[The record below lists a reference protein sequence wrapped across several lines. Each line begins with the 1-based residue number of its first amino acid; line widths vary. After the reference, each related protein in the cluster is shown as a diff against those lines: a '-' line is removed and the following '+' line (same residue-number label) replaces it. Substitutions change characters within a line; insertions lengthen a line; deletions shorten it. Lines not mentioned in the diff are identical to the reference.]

1 MKKISVIFTLMLA
14 CTAAV
19 AQSYVQ
25 DKYNTEMLR
34 HADRHEPSRKEIILP
49 MVNGYNVYKADLH
62 THSVFSDGS
71 VLPKLRVE
79 EAWRDGLDIMA
90 VTEHI
95 EYRPAEKTFVD
106 YLEKYR
112 DEKYDKAI
120 NTRLTKKAP
129 SEEGI
134 MVDLN
139 YGVKETQE
147 AAKKYGLLIIPG
159 SEITRNGTTVGHF
172 NALFTTDNNLIYDLD
187 PVQSIRNAKAQGALV
202 MHNHPGWTRSNIDFT
217 EAEKVAYAEGLIDGV
232 EVMNGTEFYPGVID
246 RVREYGQFIA
256 ANTDIH
262 GSTAGDYRLTGVDR
276 PMTLIFAKEKSLE
289 AVREA
294 LEADRTLAYAFNTI
308 CGDEQLLKDFFVAGV
323 KVNIIREDNNT
334 LYVSLTNMTTVAY
347 TICQEGHN
355 QKKLDP
361 FRTIVMS
368 VNKETPVF
376 SFSVLNMFCSK
387 DAHPV
392 VEIPLQPYM

>member
-1 MKKISVIFTLMLA
+1 
-14 CTAAV
+14 
-19 AQSYVQ
+19 
-25 DKYNTEMLR
+25 
-34 HADRHEPSRKEIILP
+34 
-49 MVNGYNVYKADLH
+49 
-62 THSVFSDGS
+62 
-71 VLPKLRVE
+71 LRVE

-112 DEKYDKAI
+112 NEKYDKAI

-172 NALFTTDNNLIYDLD
+172 NALFTTDNNLIYDPD

-368 VNKETPVF
+368 VNKETPVL
-376 SFSVLNMFCSK
+376 SFAVLNMFCSK